1 MHRLLLAALA
11 AITLAGCAAGA
22 AGEAERTELAELTA
36 RSGGSGPFTLVIG
49 RDTTAYLQ
57 PLLDRWNRDHP
68 AEQVTLLELPEAADE
83 QRAQMVANLQAK
95 SDRYDVLGLDVVWT
109 AEFADAGWIVP
120 LDRSLFPLDRFLQ
133 PAVSTAVYRGKLWA
147 VPYTS
152 NAGLL
157 YYRKDLLAKEGFAPP
172 TTWAQLREQART
184 LHEGYGIGGYAGQF
198 LAYEGLTVNVAEAV
212 QSAGAGPI
220 LSRDGT
226 QVTMDPARAEAGLD
240 FLMDGF
246 REGWIPAES
255 LSFKEEESRLA
266 FQEGR
271 LAFARNWPHAYGP
284 ATQSD
289 IGEKFAVTR
298 LPGLDGPGSS
308 SLGGA
313 NLALSAYSKRQKSAV
328 EFIRYFTG
336 LENQRRVLTEGSF
349 PPVWTELY
357 DDPALIERFPYL
369 PVLKQSILSAT
380 PRPATANYDQV
391 SLAIA
396 SAVSNALIPPFEESS
411 GDVVA
416 SIRDQLNEI
425 IRAR

>member
-1 MHRLLLAALA
+1 MQIPNTYVTASKPGGHRC
-11 AITLAGCAAGA
+11 IVCSSPHSPRSRWRGA
-22 AGEAERTELAELTA
+22 RRGGGEAERTELAELTA

-246 REGWIPAES
+246 REGGSRPSRSPSRRRSRGWPSRRAAWPSPGTGRTPTARPPSRTSARSSPSPGFPAS
-255 LSFKEEESRLA
+255 TGRAPARWAGRTSRSA
-266 FQEGR
+266 PTPSGR
-271 LAFARNWPHAYGP
+271 SRRW
-284 ATQSD
+284 
-289 IGEKFAVTR
+289 
-298 LPGLDGPGSS
+298 SS
-308 SLGGA
+308 SATSPAWRTSGGC
-313 NLALSAYSKRQKSAV
+313 S
-328 EFIRYFTG
+328 
-336 LENQRRVLTEGSF
+336 
-349 PPVWTELY
+349 P
-357 DDPALIERFPYL
+357 
-369 PVLKQSILSAT
+369 
-380 PRPATANYDQV
+380 
-391 SLAIA
+391 
-396 SAVSNALIPPFEESS
+396 
-411 GDVVA
+411 
-416 SIRDQLNEI
+416 
-425 IRAR
+425 RARSHPCGPSCTTTPP